1 MVYYTCQTMMAYSQC
16 IPADGHNTLLRAFIA
31 AVAVCQRVSTILN
44 SVLGMHMQ
52 VFIFFHALEIKTQST
67 ANAMH
72 SAAGGSRAC
81 VVDSQL
87 DKTDACLPPTGR
99 RGCSRCSQ
107 VLFQCVYGK
116 QFAQQGREK
125 IKHRHH
131 CCPKTYPD
139 WMSGLAAPRVLT
151 TGAPS
156 SAIGEPVSPGP
167 SDSGGTSDIV

>member
-1 MVYYTCQTMMAYSQC
+1 MTPVNGQTCDGIEGERGGERKSLSKKEEDGSMVYYTCQTMMAYSQC

-107 VLFQCVYGK
+107 VLFQCVYGSNLPNRV
-116 QFAQQGREK
+116 GR
-125 IKHRHH
+125 R
-131 CCPKTYPD
+131 
-139 WMSGLAAPRVLT
+139 
-151 TGAPS
+151 
-156 SAIGEPVSPGP
+156 
-167 SDSGGTSDIV
+167 